1 MEEWFKWAMGLVGS
15 LFGVLYLKN
24 ERELARLSKHMQEN
38 AVATDLFQAHVRECE
53 RIHAEARESRREILA
68 WLERLDEKIDELR
81 GRP

>member
-1 MEEWFKWAMGLVGS
+1 MSIELLES
-15 LFGVLYLKN
+15 LIEHPGWK
-24 ERELARLSKHMQEN
+24 
-38 AVATDLFQAHVRECE
+38 LFQAHVRECE